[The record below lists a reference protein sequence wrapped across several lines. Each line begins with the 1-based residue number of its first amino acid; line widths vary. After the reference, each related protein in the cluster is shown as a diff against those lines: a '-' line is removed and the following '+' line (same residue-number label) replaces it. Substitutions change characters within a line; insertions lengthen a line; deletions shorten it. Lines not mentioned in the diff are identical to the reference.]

1 MSLNGI
7 PALYDHK
14 NLYNASFS
22 PSTVHASNTGLSLY
36 FQRYLLQ
43 KVFSVYE
50 FDLPEDWDRSFFQ
63 YVMFCLGFGAVINTD
78 KFGIIFQ
85 NAQLYGYNIY
95 YRPTKAIITN
105 PLLNGSR
112 NLLIG
117 EECEIIKL
125 TPDYKGIYDTV
136 LLYADMMAVL
146 MESFG
151 VNALNAKFSYVFA
164 ADNKAMAE
172 SMKKLYDQV
181 ASGQPSVVV
190 DKNLFNEDNN
200 PRWVLFDQNLKNN
213 FIGKDIMEC
222 LDIID
227 NMFNTAM
234 GINNAN
240 TDKRERL
247 NTLEVTVNNQST
259 QALTDVILESMQE
272 SFEKVN
278 NMFDLNLSVRKRY
291 TMEGGLSDDDADTG
305 RTDEL

>member
-278 NMFDLNLSVRKRY
+278 NMFNLNLSVRKRY
-291 TMEGGLSDDDADTG
+291 TMEGGLLDDDADAG